1 MCSYYTDK
9 HLKQVLCGAKL
20 VSQSPTDVCVKCFD
34 EAAQDYN
41 TRWLTW
47 LECAQPDSHKDEEG
61 MPLIVG
67 DDHEV
72 VEVIELPRSLERCH
86 PSELSLCKKLRQR
99 GGCPDEKNCKS
110 AHSIEELEYWKWSLI
125 HKLLEKVHTIL
136 QLRLCMY
143 HNVSTYTLCRDG
155 ADTRITQYICYKPF
169 YVAGYTPGSLF

>member
-20 VSQSPTDVCVKCFD
+20 VPQSPTDVCVKCFD

-47 LECAQPDSHKDEEG
+47 LECAQPESHKDEEG
-61 MPLIVG
+61 MTLIVG

-72 VEVIELPRSLERCH
+72 VEVIELPQSLEGCH
-86 PSELSLCKKLRQR
+86 PSEHSLCKKLRQR

-110 AHSIEELEYWKWSLI
+110 AHSIEELEYWKWTLI
-125 HKLLEKVHTIL
+125 HKLLEKV
-136 QLRLCMY
+136 R
-143 HNVSTYTLCRDG
+143 
-155 ADTRITQYICYKPF
+155 
-169 YVAGYTPGSLF
+169 